1 MADRSPVRRL
11 DHSIGDRAAA
21 DRFPIRRLDHSIGD
35 RAAADRFPIR
45 RIDHIELHVGN
56 ARQAAAFYRHAF
68 GFRFA
73 AYRGLETGCRETTSY
88 VLECRAI
95 RFVLT
100 SGLAPDHPAARFA
113 HAHGDGVAVVAL
125 EVPDAAYA
133 FAEARRRGAA
143 GAAPL
148 VEERDA
154 HGVFRSAA
162 VRAYGD
168 TVIRFVER
176 RGYDGVFAPGFEP
189 HGGPAAPAD
198 DVGLAAVDHVVANVE
213 LGQMDRWVRFFAET
227 MGFSEMLHFDDEAIS
242 TEYSA
247 LMSKVMQD
255 GAGRIKFP
263 INEPATG
270 RRKSQV
276 AEYLDYFGGPGVQ
289 HVALATRDI
298 VETVSRMRARGLAFL
313 PVPDAYYDDLG
324 ARVPAVAPYVGEL
337 ARLGIL
343 ADRDEDGYLLQ
354 VFTQPVQDR
363 PTLFFEVI
371 ERRGARG
378 FGQGNFKSLFEAM
391 EREQARRG
399 NLVEAVAS

>member
-1 MADRSPVRRL
+1 M
-11 DHSIGDRAAA
+11 
-21 DRFPIRRLDHSIGD
+21 
-35 RAAADRFPIR
+35 ADRFPIR
-45 RIDHIELHVGN
+45 RIDHIEFHVGN
-56 ARQAAAFYRHAF
+56 ARQAAAFYQHAF
-68 GFRFA
+68 GFRMT

-88 VLECRAI
+88 VLECGPI

-100 SGLAPDHPAARFA
+100 SGLAPDTAAARFA

-125 EVPDAAYA
+125 EVPDAARA
-133 FAEARRRGAA
+133 FAEAQRHGAVGAA
-143 GAAPL
+143 DP
-148 VEERDA
+148 VEEQDEYGRL
-154 HGVFRSAA
+154 RSAGI
-162 VRAYGD
+162 RAYGD

-176 RGYDGVFAPGFEP
+176 QDYAGVFAPGFEP
-189 HGGPAAPAD
+189 RGGPEPRDA
-198 DVGLAAVDHVVANVE
+198 DVGLTAIDHVVAKVE

-227 MGFSEMLHFDDEAIS
+227 MGFTELLHFDDEAIS

-289 HVALATRDI
+289 HIAFATDDI
-298 VETVSRMRARGLAFL
+298 VETVSRMRARGMAFL
-313 PVPDAYYDDLG
+313 SVPAAYYDDLPL
-324 ARVPAVAPYVGEL
+324 RVPAIGPYAGVL

-354 VFTQPVQDR
+354 IFTQPVQDR
-363 PTLFFEVI
+363 PTVFFEVI
-371 ERRGARG
+371 ERRGATG
-378 FGQGNFKSLFEAM
+378 CGQGNFKSLFEAI

-399 NLVEAVAS
+399 NLVEAAS

>member
-1 MADRSPVRRL
+1 MP
-11 DHSIGDRAAA
+11 
-21 DRFPIRRLDHSIGD
+21 
-35 RAAADRFPIR
+35 DRFPIR
-45 RIDHIELHVGN
+45 RIDHLELYVGN

-68 GFRFA
+68 GFRVA

-95 RFVLT
+95 RIVLT
-100 SGLAPDHPAARFA
+100 SGLAADHPAARFA
-113 HAHGDGVAVVAL
+113 HAHGDGVAVIAL

-143 GAAPL
+143 GAGGF

-154 HGVFRSAA
+154 RGVFRSAG

-176 RGYDGVFAPGFEP
+176 RRYDGAFAPGFEP
-189 HGGPAAPAD
+189 HGGPEVPAD

-213 LGQMDRWVRFFAET
+213 LGEMDRWVRFFAET
-227 MGFSEMLHFDDEAIS
+227 MGFAEMLHFDDEAIS

-263 INEPATG
+263 INEPASG

-324 ARVPAVAPYVGEL
+324 ARVPAVAPVVGEL

-371 ERRGARG
+371 ERRGAKG
-378 FGQGNFKSLFEAM
+378 FGQGNFKSLFEAI

>member
-1 MADRSPVRRL
+1 M
-11 DHSIGDRAAA
+11 
-21 DRFPIRRLDHSIGD
+21 
-35 RAAADRFPIR
+35 ADRFPIR
-45 RIDHIELHVGN
+45 RIDHIEFHVGN
-56 ARQAAAFYRHAF
+56 ARQAAAFYQHAF
-68 GFRFA
+68 GFHVT

-88 VLECRAI
+88 VLECGAI

-100 SGLAPDHPAARFA
+100 SGLAPDNAAARFA

-125 EVPDAAYA
+125 EVPDAAHA
-133 FAEARRRGAA
+133 LAEAQRHGAICAA
-143 GAAPL
+143 GP
-148 VEERDA
+148 VEEHDE
-154 HGVFRSAA
+154 HGHFRSAA
-162 VRAYGD
+162 MQAYGD
-168 TVIRFVER
+168 TLIRFVER
-176 RGYDGVFAPGFEP
+176 QDYAGVFAPGFESRR
-189 HGGPAAPAD
+189 GPEPPGP
-198 DVGLAAVDHVVANVE
+198 DVGLTAIDHVVANVE

-227 MGFSEMLHFDDEAIS
+227 MGFTELLHFDDEAIS

-289 HVALATRDI
+289 HIAFATDDI
-298 VETVSRMRARGLAFL
+298 VETVSRMRARGMAFL
-313 PVPDAYYDDLG
+313 SVPAAYYDDLA
-324 ARVPAVAPYVGEL
+324 ARVPPVGPYTGVL

-354 VFTQPVQDR
+354 IFTQPVQDR
-363 PTLFFEVI
+363 PTVFFEVI
-371 ERRGARG
+371 ERRGASG
-378 FGQGNFKSLFEAM
+378 FGQGNFKSLFQAI

-399 NLVEAVAS
+399 NLVEAAS

>member
-1 MADRSPVRRL
+1 M
-11 DHSIGDRAAA
+11 
-21 DRFPIRRLDHSIGD
+21 
-35 RAAADRFPIR
+35 ADRFPIR
-45 RIDHIELHVGN
+45 RIDHIELYVGN

-68 GFRFA
+68 GFRVA
-73 AYRGLETGCRETTSY
+73 AYRGLETGCREAASY

-100 SGLAPDHPAARFA
+100 SGLAPGHPAARFA
-113 HAHGDGVAVVAL
+113 HAHGDGVAAVAL

-133 FAEARRRGAA
+133 FAEARRRGADAAA
-143 GAAPL
+143 GPA
-148 VEERDA
+148 EERDA
-154 HGVFRSAA
+154 HGVLRSAA

-189 HGGPAAPAD
+189 RDGPAPAD
-198 DVGLAAVDHVVANVE
+198 GAAGTGRPARRSNAAARGGSGPADGAVGLAAVDHVVANVE
-213 LGQMDRWVRFFAET
+213 LGAMDRWVKFFAET
-227 MGFSEMLHFDDEAIS
+227 MGFTELAHFDDEAIS

-247 LMSKVMQD
+247 LMSKVMQG

-270 RRKSQV
+270 RRKSQI

-289 HVALATRDI
+289 HIAFATGDI
-298 VETVSRMRARGLAFL
+298 VEAVSRMRARGVEFLA
-313 PVPDAYYDDLG
+313 VPDAYYDDLA
-324 ARVPAVAPYVGEL
+324 ARVPAVASHVGEL

-343 ADRDEDGYLLQ
+343 ADRDEDGHLLQ

-371 ERRGARG
+371 ERHGSRG
-378 FGQGNFKSLFEAM
+378 FGEGNFKSLFEAI

-399 NLVEAVAS
+399 NLVAAAT

>member
-1 MADRSPVRRL
+1 M
-11 DHSIGDRAAA
+11 
-21 DRFPIRRLDHSIGD
+21 
-35 RAAADRFPIR
+35 ADRFPIR
-45 RIDHIELHVGN
+45 RIDHIELYVGN
-56 ARQAAAFYRHAF
+56 ALQAAAFYRQAF
-68 GFRFA
+68 GLRVA
-73 AYRGLETGCRETTSY
+73 ARRGLETGCRAAASY
-88 VLECRAI
+88 VLECGAVRL
-95 RFVLT
+95 VVT
-100 SGLAPDHPAARFA
+100 SGLAPGHPAARFA

-143 GAAPL
+143 GAAPWA
-148 VEERDA
+148 EERDA

-162 VRAYGD
+162 VRAWGD
-168 TVIRFVER
+168 TAIRFVER
-176 RGYDGVFAPGFEP
+176 RGYDGAFAPGFEP
-189 HGGPAAPAD
+189 QGGPAPAGGGA
-198 DVGLAAVDHVVANVE
+198 GLAAVDHVVANVE
-213 LGQMDRWVRFFAET
+213 LGQMNRWVRFLADT
-227 MGFSEMLHFDDEAIS
+227 MGFTELLHFDDKAIS

-263 INEPATG
+263 INEPAAG
-270 RRKSQV
+270 RRKSQI

-289 HVALATRDI
+289 HVAFAVRDI

-313 PVPDAYYDDLG
+313 SVPPAYYDDLA
-324 ARVPAVAPYVGEL
+324 ARVPAVGSRVDDL

-343 ADRDEDGYLLQ
+343 ADRDEDGHLLQ

-371 ERRGARG
+371 ERRGSKG
-378 FGQGNFKSLFEAM
+378 FGQGNFKSLFEAI

-399 NLVEAVAS
+399 NLVEAAS

>member
-1 MADRSPVRRL
+1 M
-11 DHSIGDRAAA
+11 A
-21 DRFPIRRLDHSIGD
+21 DRFPIRRIDDSIGD
-35 RAAADRFPIR
+35 SAMADRFPIR
-45 RIDHIELHVGN
+45 RIDHIELYVGN

-68 GFRFA
+68 GFGVA

-95 RFVLT
+95 RFVVT
-100 SGLAPDHPAARFA
+100 SGLAPGHPAARFA

-125 EVPDAAYA
+125 EVPDAAHA

-189 HGGPAAPAD
+189 RRGPEPTGG

-213 LGQMDRWVRFFAET
+213 LGQMERWVRFFAET
-227 MGFSEMLHFDDEAIS
+227 MGFSELVHFDDEAIS

-263 INEPATG
+263 INEPAAG

-289 HVALATRDI
+289 HVAFATRDI

-313 PVPDAYYDDLG
+313 SVPDAYYEDLA
-324 ARVPAVAPYVGEL
+324 ARVPAVASHVGEL

-343 ADRDEDGYLLQ
+343 ADRDEDGHLLQ

-371 ERRGARG
+371 ERRGSNG
-378 FGQGNFKSLFEAM
+378 FGQGNFKSLFEAI

>member
-1 MADRSPVRRL
+1 M
-11 DHSIGDRAAA
+11 
-21 DRFPIRRLDHSIGD
+21 
-35 RAAADRFPIR
+35 ADRFPIR
-45 RIDHIELHVGN
+45 RIDHIEFHVGN
-56 ARQAAAFYRHAF
+56 ARQAAAFYQHAF
-68 GFRFA
+68 GFRIT

-88 VLECRAI
+88 VLECGSI

-100 SGLAPDHPAARFA
+100 SGLAPDHAAARFA

-125 EVPDAAYA
+125 DVPDAAAA
-133 FAEARRRGAA
+133 FTEAQRHGASGASEPAE
-143 GAAPL
+143 
-148 VEERDA
+148 ECDE
-154 HGVFRSAA
+154 HGLFRSAA
-162 VRAYGD
+162 IHAYGD

-176 RGYDGVFAPGFEP
+176 QGYAGVFAPGFEP
-189 HGGPAAPAD
+189 RLGPEPPGA

-227 MGFSEMLHFDDEAIS
+227 MGFTELLHFDDEAIS

-255 GAGRIKFP
+255 GDGRIKFP

-270 RRKSQV
+270 RRKSQI

-289 HVALATRDI
+289 HIAFATDDI
-298 VETVSRMRARGLAFL
+298 VETVSRMRARGMAFL
-313 PVPDAYYDDLG
+313 SVPAAYYDDLA
-324 ARVPAVAPYVGEL
+324 ARVPAVGRHAELL
-337 ARLGIL
+337 ARLGVL

-354 VFTQPVQDR
+354 IFTQPVQDR
-363 PTLFFEVI
+363 PTMFFEVI
-371 ERRGARG
+371 ERRGSTG
-378 FGQGNFKSLFEAM
+378 FGQGNFKALFEAL

>member
-1 MADRSPVRRL
+1 MP
-11 DHSIGDRAAA
+11 
-21 DRFPIRRLDHSIGD
+21 
-35 RAAADRFPIR
+35 DRFPIR
-45 RIDHIELHVGN
+45 RIDHIELYVGN
-56 ARQAAAFYRHAF
+56 ARQAAAFYRHSF
-68 GFRFA
+68 GFRVA

-95 RFVLT
+95 RLVLT
-100 SGLAPDHPAARFA
+100 SGLAPDHRAARFA
-113 HAHGDGVAVVAL
+113 HAHGDGVAVIAL

-133 FAEARRRGAA
+133 FAEARQRGAA
-143 GAAPL
+143 GAAPFRD
-148 VEERDA
+148 ERDA

-189 HGGPAAPAD
+189 YGAPEVPAD

-263 INEPATG
+263 INEPASG

-324 ARVPAVAPYVGEL
+324 ARRPRHRAVRRRARPPRHPRRPRRRRVPAAGLHAARPGPADAVLRGHRAARGEGL
-337 ARLGIL
+337 RAGQ
-343 ADRDEDGYLLQ
+343 LQ
-354 VFTQPVQDR
+354 VALRGD
-363 PTLFFEVI
+363 
-371 ERRGARG
+371 GARAG
-378 FGQGNFKSLFEAM
+378 APRQP
-391 EREQARRG
+391 RRDG
-399 NLVEAVAS
+399 GVSGGP